1 MDPDENIYYNKASS
15 SGEYF
20 YVMKNIKIAI
30 STPDRAVIIPME
42 YNDEND
48 EIVINELQVEPIPDK
63 DEDISKDLAFFIV
76 QKILTVLK

>member
-1 MDPDENIYYNKASS
+1 
-15 SGEYF
+15 
-20 YVMKNIKIAI
+20 MKNIKIAI